1 MQCRAIHDCLRLYD
15 LQLSKWST
23 ARAYSAGGP
32 RHEPA
37 TRCVQRRRW
46 PPGTRFETRPGLS
59 RGREVPRCGTWAD
72 DAGRANLWE
81 FCVNGP
87 PKVAIGLLWHDRA
100 RERRCPRRSWA
111 HPARERQAP
120 ARFLLPARLRPLG
133 ALVLSC
139 VPRGERAVGRRY
151 RDDAPLGHPVV
162 WQVDDIPLPVVLVF
176 DDQRNRSHAVDCNCF
191 VRERSDHP
199 RFGVTRAHLTV
210 PSRAIAG
217 TGRRFAPSRDR
228 MCGLTE
234 CSRPT
239 PSRPASGS
247 LPR

>member
-1 MQCRAIHDCLRLYD
+1 MEYRPRLLGGWTSPRTRNPLRPKAPLAARHTVRD
-15 LQLSKWST
+15 SARPLSG
-23 ARAYSAGGP
+23 ARSAPLWNMG
-32 RHEPA
+32 R
-37 TRCVQRRRW
+37 RCWACKSV
-46 PPGTRFETRPGLS
+46 GIL
-59 RGREVPRCGTWAD
+59 REW
-72 DAGRANLWE
+72 
-81 FCVNGP
+81 P

-100 RERRCPRRSWA
+100 WERMSPRRSWA
-111 HPARERQAP
+111 HPGRERQAP
-120 ARFLLPARLRPLG
+120 ARFLLPARLRPFG

-234 CSRPT
+234 RSRPT
-239 PSRPASGS
+239 QSRPAPGS